1 MNMLS
6 CFHMIFIPVV
16 IDLTTDQDG
25 KRSIDTI
32 FSAMKRSSN
41 FMYDMDMEYVPR
53 KKSDVMTLDLSNY
66 WSECPIYAKR
76 SIVSYLQ
83 RNSSPI
89 ISYMSVP
96 TLNEGKEGADTVV
109 PLNYHPVT
117 LFDFGFV
124 HSHGINVHMS

>member
-1 MNMLS
+1 M
-6 CFHMIFIPVV
+6 
-16 IDLTTDQDG
+16 
-25 KRSIDTI
+25 
-32 FSAMKRSSN
+32 MKRSSN

-53 KKSDVMTLDLSNY
+53 KKTDLLTLSLNEY

-76 SIVSYLQ
+76 SRVSYLQ

-96 TLNEGKEGADTVV
+96 TLQREEGAVV
-109 PLNYHPVT
+109 APNYHSVT

-124 HSHGINVHMS
+124 LSHYIGRYRTQ

>member
-1 MNMLS
+1 M
-6 CFHMIFIPVV
+6 
-16 IDLTTDQDG
+16 
-25 KRSIDTI
+25 
-32 FSAMKRSSN
+32 MKRSSN

-53 KKSDVMTLDLSNY
+53 KKSDLLTPSLNEY
-66 WSECPIYAKR
+66 WLECPIYAKR

-96 TLNEGKEGADTVV
+96 TMQKEEGAYDTAIDTAIDASYDTVV
-109 PLNYHPVT
+109 APNYHSVT

-124 HSHGINVHMS
+124 LAHGMAQGIGR

>member
-1 MNMLS
+1 
-6 CFHMIFIPVV
+6 
-16 IDLTTDQDG
+16 
-25 KRSIDTI
+25 
-32 FSAMKRSSN
+32 MKRSSN

-53 KKSDVMTLDLSNY
+53 KKSDLLTLSLNEY

-76 SIVSYLQ
+76 SIVQ

-96 TLNEGKEGADTVV
+96 TLNEGKEEGGADYDTVIDAAIK
-109 PLNYHPVT
+109 PNYHPVT

-124 HSHGINVHMS
+124 PSHRINVHMS